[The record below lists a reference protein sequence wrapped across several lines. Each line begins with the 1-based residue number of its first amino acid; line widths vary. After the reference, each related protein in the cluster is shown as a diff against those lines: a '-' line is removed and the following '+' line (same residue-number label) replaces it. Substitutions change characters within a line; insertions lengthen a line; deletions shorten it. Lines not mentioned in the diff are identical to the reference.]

1 MSDAERSRFDE
12 LEASGFK
19 LDRYGSIIHHLYN
32 RMGGH
37 YMDVGTSAKISKGL
51 IKIQTSA
58 PVSYTEKGLLLDNGT
73 ELDADV
79 IVFTTGFEGNM
90 KYMVKELFGE
100 EIAEQM
106 GDFWGLD
113 EEGEIKGAWKANREL
128 PYFRNGEGLI
138 GKSKLTGA
146 DPAMWYH
153 GGTLGLARYYSRF
166 IALQMKAKM
175 LGTPLAVYDKTP

>member
-1 MSDAERSRFDE
+1 
-12 LEASGFK
+12 
-19 LDRYGSIIHHLYN
+19 
-32 RMGGH
+32 
-37 YMDVGTSAKISKGL
+37 MDVGTSVKISKGL
-51 IKIQTSA
+51 IKIQTA
-58 PVSYTEKGLLLDNGT
+58 VPVSYTEKGLLLDNGT

-90 KYMVKELFGE
+90 KYLVKDLFGE

-113 EEGEIKGAWKANREL
+113 EEGEIKGAWKANREFL
-128 PYFRNGEGLI
+128 ALELAKEWLNNG
-138 GKSKLTGA
+138 KLTEA

-166 IALQMKAKM
+166 IALQIKAKL
-175 LGTPLAVYDKTP
+175 LGIPLAVYDKIP